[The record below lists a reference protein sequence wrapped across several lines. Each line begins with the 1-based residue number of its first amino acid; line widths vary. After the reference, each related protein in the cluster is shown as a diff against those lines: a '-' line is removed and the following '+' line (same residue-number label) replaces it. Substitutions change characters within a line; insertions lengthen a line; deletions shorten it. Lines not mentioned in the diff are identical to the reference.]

1 MAPLSSVVFS
11 SSSGRSIGS
20 FYQRKFFCIQGISI
34 NIAIDDSCR
43 HALLWKLSLDK
54 ERRRHF

>member
-11 SSSGRSIGS
+11 SSSGRSIEVFIRGS
-20 FYQRKFFCIQGISI
+20 FYQGISI

-54 ERRRHF
+54 RRAF